1 MYLHPPSKF
10 KIYNMTFLR
19 KSIKKI
25 SRIIHSRKPQKSKK
39 LKLIILLLR
48 LLISVQYHTYIN
60 FEITYFIS
68 NDRWF
73 LWTGSPTATENQ
85 TCLRYSTSGNQIE
98 TSGSERPILRW
109 RQWSFKVRMLS
120 LTCTICVS
128 DYHKNMDWILVIT
141 KIVFI
146 CC

>member
-1 MYLHPPSKF
+1 MKSKN
-10 KIYNMTFLR
+10 KTFR
-19 KSIKKI
+19 IFH
-25 SRIIHSRKPQKSKK
+25 SRIYLLVNTGIDLWVLFQKSNV
-39 LKLIILLLR
+39 IILLQR
-48 LLISVQYHTYIN
+48 LLISVQYHTYVN

-85 TCLRYSTSGNQIE
+85 TCLRYSTSRNQIE

-128 DYHKNMDWILVIT
+128 DYHNNYTDWIQ
-141 KIVFI
+141 F
-146 CC
+146 